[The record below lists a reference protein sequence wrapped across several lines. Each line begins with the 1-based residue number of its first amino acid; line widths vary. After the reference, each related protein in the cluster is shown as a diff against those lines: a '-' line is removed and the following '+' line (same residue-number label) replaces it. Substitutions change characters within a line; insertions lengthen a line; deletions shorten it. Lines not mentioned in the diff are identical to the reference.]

1 MAKLR
6 IWIAATIAWMLIFF
20 SIERFHEPLNL
31 ASFVYVLASVAAIVV
46 VALQRRNSASLGF
59 LLLSML
65 CLHLGLK
72 ATLGYQVFGTN
83 LPITVTEAC
92 ALLITVLLAQR
103 IAACMDEFEE
113 GATDVMTM
121 HLGSRS
127 SPFESG
133 QADLYREIR
142 RARQFKRRASVL
154 AMTTDGTSTSVA
166 LNRLI
171 EEVQHN
177 ALRRY
182 IDARIGKL
190 LSDQTKDCDIIAFNR
205 DHFVVLLPEASLE
218 HANRVSE
225 RLQQIAHETLG
236 LRMQIGTATFP
247 EQEVT
252 LTGLLSRAEN
262 EMRSASPTHHTLDE
276 PDIADEPMLQTAQ
289 PLDQTTGSDE
299 S

>member
-6 IWIAATIAWMLIFF
+6 MWIAATIAWLLIFF

-46 VALQRRNSASLGF
+46 VALQRRNSSSLGF
-59 LLLSML
+59 LLISTL

-72 ATLGYQVFGTN
+72 ATLGYEVFGTN
-83 LPITVTEAC
+83 LTITVTEAC

-103 IAACMDEFEE
+103 IAACIDEFEE

-121 HLGSRS
+121 HLSGRS
-127 SPFESG
+127 TPFESG
-133 QADLYREIR
+133 QTDLYREIR
-142 RARQFKRRASVL
+142 RARQFRRRVSVMAL
-154 AMTTDGTSTSVA
+154 QTDGTSSSVA

-182 IDARIGKL
+182 IDARVAKL
-190 LSDQTKDCDIIAFNR
+190 LSDETKDCDIIAFNR
-205 DHFVVLLPEASLE
+205 DHFVILLPEATTE
-218 HANRVSE
+218 HATRVSR
-225 RLQQIAHETLG
+225 RLQEIAHKCLG
-236 LRMQIGTATFP
+236 LRMQVGTATFP
-247 EQEVT
+247 DQEVT

-262 EMRSASPTHHTLDE
+262 EMRSVSPTRQVPDE
-276 PDIADEPMLQTAQ
+276 GDEVFEAAAETQ
-289 PLDQTTGSDE
+289 E